1 MVVSANLLG
10 FKLAINACLVG
21 VLSPLCFHHFPTI
34 GVRGFVL
41 IWAFC
46 NADGESCVDR
56 EVEPESGIARRPTQ
70 QAGSGASSGSSTVSS

>member
-1 MVVSANLLG
+1 MAVSRRSLG
-10 FKLAINACLVG
+10 SRLATNACLVG
-21 VLSPLCFHHFPTI
+21 VLLPLCFLHFPTI

-46 NADGESCVDR
+46 NADVESCVDR

-70 QAGSGASSGSSTVSS
+70 QAGSSASSGSSTVSS